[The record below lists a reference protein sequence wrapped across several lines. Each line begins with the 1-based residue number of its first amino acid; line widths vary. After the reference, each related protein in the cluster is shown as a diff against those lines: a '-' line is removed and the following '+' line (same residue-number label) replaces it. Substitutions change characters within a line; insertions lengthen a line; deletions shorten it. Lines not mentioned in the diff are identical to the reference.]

1 MPVGVRR
8 GAAVAGDVNDIE
20 DEEDDQDDRER
31 GRGPDPGRGV
41 VVGPGANHHRPE
53 RAVLAGS
60 GMAVGAAL
68 GLLFGLLLSSD
79 LALMVVVG
87 VVAGLLVGVIWDLQ
101 RRD

>member
-1 MPVGVRR
+1 MRVGRLR
-8 GAAVAGDVNDIE
+8 H
-20 DEEDDQDDRER
+20 
-31 GRGPDPGRGV
+31 PDTHDL
-41 VVGPGANHHRPE
+41 GPGDRDSVVAPNHHRPQ

-60 GMAVGAAL
+60 GTAVGAAL
-68 GLLFGLLLSSD
+68 SLLFGLLLSSD